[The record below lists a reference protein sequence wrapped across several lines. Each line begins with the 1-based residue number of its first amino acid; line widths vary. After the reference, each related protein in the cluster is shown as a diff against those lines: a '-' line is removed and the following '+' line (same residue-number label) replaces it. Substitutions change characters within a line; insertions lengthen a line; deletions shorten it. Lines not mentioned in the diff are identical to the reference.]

1 MNRREFLRS
10 AAVTSAATAAL
21 REGNLL
27 AAEQANRE
35 VEKTTGLKHYIINVR
50 DHGVKGDG
58 VTDDSPAIQ
67 EMFERVNKELGN
79 ALTYF
84 FPAGRYLISRQLRY
98 AQHPKW
104 GDKAGLNYIDQWIGQ
119 GPTLTQFVLK
129 SHAPGYDDP
138 EKPRFVFSMGGL
150 DGECFGTIADG
161 FAVLANEDGTN
172 PGSVALVFQMHF
184 GVSRNLV
191 ASGGHTCYLCEAW
204 GAFAEVQNLTCLGGQ
219 YGLVVRTGGYAYHQV
234 RCVGF
239 TRAGVMMAGGYG
251 TLTISNLF
259 TRGAGPGV
267 KVTENCV
274 SVVGARCEADPAGQ
288 DAAVIDRPG
297 SSTFV
302 NLVTSGY
309 AQMVQDDVPAAAG
322 VTSALSFYSGRDFKM
337 PQAGIGGG
345 AR

>member
-1 MNRREFLRS
+1 MVAAALKAGNLS
-10 AAVTSAATAAL
+10 AAEEASRQVRKIA
-21 REGNLL
+21 
-27 AAEQANRE
+27 
-35 VEKTTGLKHYIINVR
+35 GLKHYVVNVR
-50 DHGVKGDG
+50 DYGVKGDG

-67 EMFERVNKELGN
+67 EMFERVKKELG
-79 ALTYF
+79 LYVTYF

-98 AQHPKW
+98 GQSTKW
-104 GDKAGLNYIDQWIGQ
+104 GDKVDLNYIDQWIGQ

-138 EKPRFVFSMGGL
+138 EKPKFVFSRGGL

-184 GVSRNLV
+184 GVSRNLI

-204 GAFAEVQNLTCLGGQ
+204 GCCAEVENLTCVGGQ
-219 YGLVVRTGGYAYHQV
+219 YGLIVRTGGYAYHQV
-234 RCVGF
+234 RCTGF
-239 TRAGVMMAGGYG
+239 TRAGVMMAGGNA

-259 TRGAGPGV
+259 TRGSGPGV

-274 SVVGARCEADPAGQ
+274 SVIGARCEADPAGQ

-302 NLVTSGY
+302 NFVTSGY
-309 AQMVQDDVPAAAG
+309 TQMVQGEVPAAAG
-322 VTSALSFYSGRDFKM
+322 PASALSFYSGRNFKM
-337 PQAGIGGG
+337 PQAGVGG
-345 AR
+345 AA